1 MKNKKKIIIFRTAL
15 IYIVLTVGIWMFLY
29 SYTNSYNRLTDEKI
43 SPASLIVNDGYAE
56 LKILNKSCN
65 ISLDVISPESR
76 LYFAAYLFSPD
87 ELKSEL
93 LILFKFLN

>member
-1 MKNKKKIIIFRTAL
+1 MKSNKKIGVFRTAL

-43 SPASLIVNDGYAE
+43 SPASLIVNDDYAE
-56 LKILNKSCN
+56 LKILDKSCN
-65 ISLDVISPESR
+65 ISLDAVAPESK

-87 ELKSEL
+87 ELKGEL
-93 LILFKFLN
+93 LLLFKLLS